1 VPTCRAI
8 IIRTLL
14 SSAALGTAAC
24 SIQSETADQRKNAK
38 ETLERYERERRA
50 ADAESAIRSAEQYQ
64 RRTSD
69 PGSLSIEESDAQSA
83 ALGSAS
89 AVVRTKA
96 AETLGDAKGPRA
108 VPALIAALRSET
120 DPAAFS
126 AMATALEHINDR
138 RATDPLVEALS
149 QPGMPDDARERALMA
164 IVAFHSDSRF
174 VPQIRKFYE
183 SLTDE
188 SVRART
194 RVILARYRE

>member
-1 VPTCRAI
+1 MDAGRIVL
-8 IIRTLL
+8 TLVAA
-14 SSAALGTAAC
+14 AALGTAAC
-24 SIQSETADQRKNAK
+24 SIQSETAEQRKRAK
-38 ETLERYERERRA
+38 DTLEQYERERKA
-50 ADAESAIRSAEQYQ
+50 EEAESTRRSAEAYR

-69 PGSLSIEESDAQSA
+69 PGSLSIEESDARAA
-83 ALGSAS
+83 ALGSPSPIA
-89 AVVRTKA
+89 RMRA
-96 AETLGDAKGPRA
+96 AEALGDARGARA
-108 VPALIAALRSET
+108 VEALIAALRAET

-126 AMATALEHINDR
+126 AIATALEHINDR
-138 RATDPLVEALS
+138 RATDPLVEALAA
-149 QPGMPDDARERALMA
+149 PGMPDEARERALMA